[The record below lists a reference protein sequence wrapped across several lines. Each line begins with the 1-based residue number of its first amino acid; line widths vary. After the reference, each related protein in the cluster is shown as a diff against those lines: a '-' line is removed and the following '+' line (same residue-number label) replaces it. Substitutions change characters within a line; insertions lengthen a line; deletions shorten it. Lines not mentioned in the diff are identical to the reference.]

1 MHCFVVV
8 MVSTSPLTQSISR
21 RGILAGIPVVA
32 LVLAGCTA
40 TGSTST
46 ATGTATTAPTGTP
59 AAAGSVAAL
68 AQAFQASLSAEQQ
81 ATLVQSYTLT
91 NAELWSNFPQAL
103 LSGMGGGGAGGGG
116 GTRPSGASGMPTD
129 GARPSGTAGG
139 AGGGGMPSGLG
150 GGARLGLSIGDL
162 SDAQLALFESLLKAT
177 TGTATGLG
185 YDEIQQHLNADD
197 YLADNGG
204 ADDYGR
210 SQFFVAFLGVPQ
222 DTGTWEFQFG
232 GHHLAVANTYI
243 DGSLAGATPS
253 FRGIEPNGDFEWDG
267 ATNHPMAAKEAV
279 FTAAFS
285 SLTSEQQSTAKL
297 SDVYSDLV
305 LGPGN
310 DWAFP
315 ATKEGL
321 QVSSLSTDQKSLVL
335 AAIASYVNDIADAD
349 AATILATY
357 TAELDDTYLAFSGS
371 TTFTQLNDY
380 FRIDGP
386 SVWIELSLQNGIVL
400 SGYHPHTVWR
410 DHNTDYGGTKS

>member
-1 MHCFVVV
+1 
-8 MVSTSPLTQSISR
+8 MVSTSSLTQSISR
-21 RGILAGIPVVA
+21 RGILAGIPLAA
-32 LVLAGCTA
+32 LVLAGCT
-40 TGSTST
+40 TNGSTST

-103 LSGMGGGGAGGGG
+103 LSGMGGGAAGGAGGA
-116 GTRPSGASGMPTD
+116 RPSGASGFPTD
-129 GARPSGTAGG
+129 AARPSGAAGG
-139 AGGGGMPSGLG
+139 AGGGGAPAGLG

-162 SDAQLALFESLLKAT
+162 SDAQLALFQSLLKAT
-177 TGTATGLG
+177 TGTGSGVG

-204 ADDYGR
+204 GDDYGR

-243 DGSLAGATPS
+243 NGSLAGATPS

-267 ATNHPMAAKEAV
+267 STNHPMAAKEAA

-285 SLTSEQQSTAKL
+285 SLTSDQQASAKL

-305 LGPGN
+305 LGPGS

-321 QVSSLSTDQKSLVL
+321 QVSGLSADQKALVL
-335 AAIASYVNDIADAD
+335 AAIASYVNDISDAE

-357 TAELDDTYLAFSGS
+357 KAELDDTYLAYSGS

>member
-1 MHCFVVV
+1 ML
-8 MVSTSPLTQSISR
+8 STSFLAPSLSR
-21 RGILAGIPVVA
+21 RAILAGIPVVA
-32 LVLAGCTA
+32 LVLAGCTT

-46 ATGTATTAPTGTP
+46 ATGTATPAPTGIP

-81 ATLVQSYTLT
+81 ATLVQSYTLA

-103 LSGMGGGGAGGGG
+103 LTGTGGGAAGGGA
-116 GTRPSGASGMPTD
+116 RPSDASGFPTD
-129 GARPSGTAGG
+129 GARPSDAPGG
-139 AGGGGMPSGLG
+139 ADGSGPAGLG
-150 GGARLGLSIGDL
+150 GGGRLGLSIADL
-162 SDAQLALFESLLKAT
+162 SDEQLALFESLLKAA
-177 TGTATGLG
+177 TGTGSGVG

-204 ADDYGR
+204 GEDYGR

-243 DGSLAGATPS
+243 DGSLVGATPS
-253 FRGIEPNGDFEWDG
+253 FRGIEPGGDFEWDG
-267 ATNHPMAAKEAV
+267 ATNHPMAVKEAA

-285 SLTSEQQSTAKL
+285 SLTSDQQTTAQL
-297 SDVYSDLV
+297 DDVYSDLV

-315 ATKEGL
+315 ATKEGI
-321 QVSSLSTDQKSLVL
+321 QVSSLSADQKTLVL
-335 AAIASYVNDIADAD
+335 AALASYVDDIADTE
-349 AATILATY
+349 AARILATY
-357 TAELDDTYLAFSGS
+357 EAELDDTYLAYSGS
-371 TTFTQLNDY
+371 TSFTELNDY
-380 FRIDGP
+380 FRVDGP

-410 DHNTDYGGTKS
+410 DHVTDYGGTKS